1 MKSQDKSKQIYQ
13 EHEILRSTKK
23 DCEKF
28 TETLLN
34 PLAPNSKLIKAFKRY
49 QKKLYLLIVT

>member
-13 EHEILRSTKK
+13 EHEILRSTKE

-28 TETLLN
+28 TETFLPSEEIHTN
-34 PLAPNSKLIKAFKRY
+34 TLI
-49 QKKLYLLIVT
+49 LIIKTIY